1 MQLPEAFSPGT
12 CLGPVSVALGA
23 AFSLLLSGN
32 PAAAEATDLARVL
45 AKIREAVGYT
55 AMQQH
60 PGGVLVEGDAQY
72 QGLKG
77 PYSFLYA
84 TGGKFLQ
91 KIHLRRDQIIGCDG
105 TTCWGVDWSGT
116 PRVLELEELEFEQMT
131 FGVRTGRWL
140 AEDGPFTIALADHP
154 AGRGE
159 IRLQLR
165 LKDGLE
171 PMELLI
177 DRSSWLPTRLVAHRL
192 GTVETWEFLNYRRE
206 LGFSLPS
213 RTVHRLGA
221 VVDTCEIREVRA
233 VPAHSLDPFKPALER
248 PPDTRFG
255 SSPPV
260 HFEVKRVASGHL
272 FVRPKVNGREVGWF
286 ALDTGTG
293 AGMTIALG
301 LADRLGMPAFGTVVQ
316 GGAGKLGV
324 GRFREV
330 ESFELGSI
338 TIKGGV
344 YLELPQPFCDAMKK
358 LFGLELVGTCGYDL
372 FSRSVVEL
380 DLKNLSACCYE
391 PSAYTLAGG
400 KWERLLLNRKIP
412 CVQVTFEGNRQGIF
426 YLDTG
431 AGSNVLFHAPA
442 VEKFKLLEDRTTT
455 AIKVGGVGGTLDARI
470 GPLAWFQ
477 VGDRRLHDLTA
488 IYLAPHEGALNTPHV
503 AGTFG
508 SGILKVGKI
517 IFDYPHQRIAFGG

>member
-1 MQLPEAFSPGT
+1 MSI
-12 CLGPVSVALGA
+12 VLGA
-23 AFSLLLSGN
+23 AFSVLLSGG
-32 PAAAEATDLARVL
+32 PTAAAEATDVARVL
-45 AKIREAVGYT
+45 AKIREAVGYH
-55 AMQQH
+55 AMQEH
-60 PGGVLVEGDAQY
+60 AGGVLVEGDARY

-77 PYSFLYA
+77 RYSLLF
-84 TGGKFLQ
+84 TPGGKFLQ
-91 KIHLRRDQIIGCDG
+91 KVHLRRDQIVGGDG
-105 TTCWGVDWSGT
+105 TTCWGVDWSGA

-140 AEDGPFTIALADHP
+140 AEDGPFNITLADHP
-154 AGRGE
+154 ADRGE

-171 PMELLI
+171 PMELSI
-177 DRSSWLPTRLVAHRL
+177 DRSSWLPTRLAAHRL
-192 GTVETWEFLNYRRE
+192 GTVETWEFLNYHRA

-213 RTVHRLGA
+213 RTDHRLGA
-221 VVDTCEIREVRA
+221 VTDTYEIREVR
-233 VPAHSLDPFKPALER
+233 PAPAQTGDPFKPALER
-248 PPDTRFG
+248 PHDTRFS

-272 FVRPKVNGREVGWF
+272 FVRPKINGQDVGWF

-293 AGMTIALG
+293 AGMTIAPK
-301 LADRLGMPAFGTVVQ
+301 LADRLGLPAFGTVVQ

-324 GRFREV
+324 GRFREI
-330 ESFELGSI
+330 ESFALGSI

-391 PSAYTLAGG
+391 PASYTLAGG

-426 YLDTG
+426 HLDTG

-442 VEKFKLLEDRTTT
+442 VEKFKLLQNRTTT
-455 AIKVGGVGGTLDARI
+455 PIKVGGVGGALDARI

-477 VGDRRLHDLTA
+477 VGDRRLHNLTA

-503 AGTFG
+503 DGTFG
-508 SGILKVGKI
+508 SGILKEGKI
-517 IFDYPHQRIAFGG
+517 VFDYPHRMIAFGG